1 MNQQK
6 NNQSNGL
13 SEASERSAEQNKW
26 RHESLINSEK
36 NVKNYPKVCLPDHA
50 SQLVQISLKLDK
62 LNNRQ
67 ADKQLELAVDSFDKK
82 LDKVLQS
89 YSKKVKLKI
98 LIVYFGL
105 VTATAISFGFAV
117 ALKIETNVLMELLQK
132 NADNLNKP
140 TATQS
145 QSFNP
150 TLSDMPIRQRRE
162 RHRHVIIK

>member
-1 MNQQK
+1 MNEQK

-26 RHESLINSEK
+26 WHESLINSEK

-67 ADKQLELAVDSFDKK
+67 PDKQLELAVDSFDKK

-89 YSKKVKLKI
+89 YSKQVKLKI
-98 LIVYFGL
+98 LIVYFSL

-117 ALKIETNVLMELLQK
+117 ALKIETNLLMELLQK

-140 TATQS
+140 TAIQS
-145 QSFNP
+145 LNP
-150 TLSDMPIRQRRE
+150 TVSDMPIRHRRE